1 MEYKTS
7 NWQLL
12 VYIILLSGLIYSKFK
27 PKKKAENEPQNIYVN
42 PKINPSFSPI
52 SGGPDNTL
60 KSNESI
66 KVNPK
71 INTEYT
77 PSNNLI
83 ENSTDKKQQNI
94 INKTNSLDGKELN
107 KYFNDIDELNKTN
120 SNSYLNKNSKF
131 NLYSKEKTAKDSI

>member
-7 NWQLL
+7 NWQIL
-12 VYIILLSGLIYSKFK
+12 VYLILLSGLIYSKFK
-27 PKKKAENEPQNIYVN
+27 TNKKAENEPKKNYVN
-42 PKINPSFSPI
+42 PKINPNFSPI
-52 SGGPDNTL
+52 SDGNYKIKTH
-60 KSNESI
+60 ESI
-66 KVNPK
+66 KVNSK

-83 ENSTDKKQQNI
+83 ENAKDKKQSNI
-94 INKTNSLDGKELN
+94 INKTNSLDGKDLN

-131 NLYSKEKTAKDSI
+131 NLYSKKKPTKDSI

>member
-52 SGGPDNTL
+52 SGGPDNTAY
-60 KSNESI
+60 SGGNCATHSGDT
-66 KVNPK
+66 VP
-71 INTEYT
+71 
-77 PSNNLI
+77 LI
-83 ENSTDKKQQNI
+83 PVI
-94 INKTNSLDGKELN
+94 
-107 KYFNDIDELNKTN
+107 
-120 SNSYLNKNSKF
+120 
-131 NLYSKEKTAKDSI
+131 